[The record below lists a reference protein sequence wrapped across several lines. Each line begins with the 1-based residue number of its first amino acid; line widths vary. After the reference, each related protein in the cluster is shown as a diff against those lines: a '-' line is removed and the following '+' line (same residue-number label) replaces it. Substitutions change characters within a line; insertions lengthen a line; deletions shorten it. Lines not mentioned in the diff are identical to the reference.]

1 MWYPSV
7 EDRSVIVT
15 GASGGI
21 GRATARVLRAQGW
34 RVFPTAR
41 RGEDIESLKS
51 EGFEALFANM
61 DDGVSL
67 RALVDTV
74 LKLTGGKLGALVNN
88 AGYGQPGAL
97 EDLSRETM
105 RAQFETNVFGL
116 QELTNLCLPTLR
128 RQGWGR
134 IVHISSVAGRLALP
148 FMGIYSASKFA
159 VEAMAD
165 ALRVELFDSGI
176 AVCLVEPGSIESAFR
191 QRSVAQAE
199 TELDLES
206 AHFANAYRKN
216 IDRRKGRR
224 KQPDRFTLP
233 PEVVGRKVAQA
244 LESAHPRARYCV
256 TLPACVGAI
265 LASLCPTRWLDTL
278 FIRKA
283 RKRVRV

>member
-1 MWYPSV
+1 MRYPSV

-15 GASGGI
+15 GASSGI
-21 GRATARVLRAQGW
+21 GRATAQVLRMRGW

-41 RGEDIESLKS
+41 RDEDIESLKS

-61 DDGVSL
+61 DDDVSL
-67 RALVDTV
+67 RVLVDTV
-74 LKLTGGKLGALVNN
+74 LKLTCGKLGALVNN

-159 VEAMAD
+159 IEAMAD
-165 ALRVELFDSGI
+165 ALRIELFDSGI
-176 AVCLVEPGSIESAFR
+176 AVCLVEPGSIESSFR

-199 TELDLES
+199 TKLDLES
-206 AHFANAYRKN
+206 ARFANAYRKN
-216 IDRRKGRR
+216 IDRRKGIR
-224 KQPDRFTLP
+224 KPTNRFALP
-233 PEVVGRKVAQA
+233 PEAAGRKVAHA
-244 LESAHPRARYCV
+244 LESARPRARYCV
-256 TLPACVGAI
+256 TLPAYAGAI
-265 LASLCPTRWLDTL
+265 LARLCPTRWLDTL
-278 FIRKA
+278 FIRQA
-283 RKRVRV
+283 RKRARV